1 MKATLERILSSFV
14 TTIVLLLLYGF
25 GLAVATFIE
34 KYHGTAAAKAMIYY
48 SPLFFLLQFL
58 LVVNFIVIAVKYQY
72 CKLHRWG
79 LMVVHTS
86 FIIILLGAL
95 TSFQFGEE
103 GILHIREGEST
114 DQIAV
119 RQGDLTTF
127 HTLPFTVELVKFTLT
142 RYPGSSS
149 PSSYESEL
157 LVHVDGKTRHEHV
170 FMNNVLDVKGYR
182 FFQAS
187 YDPDEQGT
195 VLSVNRDVAGRNIT
209 YTGYLLLVIGLIL
222 SLVGKNSRFM
232 ALSRRL
238 KEFRSV
244 AQSATMIIALLA
256 LSVSVNAKEET
267 SSMLDAVQK
276 YAVSPEHAAKFGA
289 LPIQSHSGRMMP
301 INTFSSEILR
311 KLHKSDKIG
320 NLNSD
325 QFLLSLLSMPDMW
338 MRVPFIALSNKELA
352 NYYDLT
358 DGECAYLQAFDN
370 KGDYKLQ
377 QKLEEAYNKMPAER
391 TRFDKDLLK
400 LDEQI
405 NIFHQLINYQMLN
418 LFPKE
423 DDPNHKW
430 YAPGDDLSEFA
441 GKDSMFVSRIMGWY
455 LAEVQDALQ
464 GGDWSKANEVID
476 MISTYQQA
484 KNKTLDISP
493 KKIETELKY
502 NKMDVF
508 RQCKKG
514 YLILGG
520 LMLVLSFAML
530 FKQQKWMKAGL
541 WIVGI
546 GVLAVF
552 LLHMYGMG
560 MRWYI
565 AGYAPWS
572 NSYETMVYVAWAT
585 VLAGLLFVRRSTV
598 TFALATLFGGIILF
612 VSGLNWMDPEI
623 NPLVPVLK
631 SPWLMFHVAV
641 IVAAYGFFGI
651 SCLIG
656 LTNLGMTSIAGK
668 KNTELL
674 KARVKELTI
683 VNEMSLWVGLA
694 LMTIG
699 TFLGAVWA
707 NESWGRYWG
716 WDPKETWALIT
727 MVVYAVVVHLHLV
740 RRWYSDWLFNL
751 CSVVAF
757 SSVLMTFFGVNY
769 PELLNLHRQTS
780 ASATLALK
788 RMEKFSRYG
797 VVDIEQESRRI
808 LRFNEKQYCES
819 GLINGGIYLINRH
832 ELDGYPAK
840 FSLEK
845 DFFEAKVTSSIL
857 SGYISEGYFIDIGIP
872 DDYAQAQTDFKDG
885 RYKAL

>member
-1 MKATLERILSSFV
+1 MKATLERIFSSFV
-14 TTIVLLLLYGF
+14 TTIVLLLFYGF

-58 LVVNFIVIAVKYQY
+58 LVANFLVIAVKYQY
-72 CKLHRWG
+72 LKLRRWG
-79 LMVVHTS
+79 LMLVHTS

-127 HTLPFTVELVKFTLT
+127 HTLPFTVELEKFTLT

-157 LVHVDGKTRHEHV
+157 LVHVDGQTRRERV
-170 FMNNVLDVKGYR
+170 FMNNVLDIKGYR

-209 YTGYLLLVIGLIL
+209 YTGYLLLVIGLII

-238 KEFRSV
+238 KELRSV
-244 AQSATMIIALLA
+244 AQSATMILALLA
-256 LSVSVNAKEET
+256 LSVSVDAKKET
-267 SSMLDAVQK
+267 SPMLDAVQK
-276 YAVSPEHAAKFGA
+276 YTVSPEHAAKFGA

-311 KLHKSDKIG
+311 KLHKADKIG
-320 NLNSD
+320 KLNSD
-325 QFLLSLLSMPDMW
+325 QFLLSLLAMPDMW
-338 MRVPFIALSNKELA
+338 MRVPFIALSNPELA

-358 DGECAYLQAFDN
+358 DGECAYLQVFDKN
-370 KGDYKLQ
+370 GDYKLQ
-377 QKLEEAYNKMPAER
+377 EKLEEAYNKMPAQR

-430 YAPGDDLSEFA
+430 YAAGDDLSAFT

-464 GGDWSKANEVID
+464 KGDWSKADEVID
-476 MISTYQQA
+476 MIGTYQQA
-484 KNKTLDISP
+484 KNKTLDISA
-493 KKIETELKY
+493 KRIEAELKY

-508 RQCKKG
+508 RQCKIG

-520 LMLVLSFAML
+520 LLLVLSFVML
-530 FKQQKWMKAGL
+530 FKQQKWMKFGI
-541 WIVGI
+541 WILGV
-546 GVLAVF
+546 GVLLVF
-552 LLHMYGMG
+552 TYHMYGMG

-565 AGYAPWS
+565 GGYAPWS

-656 LTNLGMTSIAGK
+656 LTNLVLTSIAGK
-668 KNTELL
+668 KNTALL
-674 KARVKELTI
+674 KARIKELTI
-683 VNEMSLWVGLA
+683 VNEMALWVGLA
-694 LMTIG
+694 LMTVG

-727 MVVYAVVVHLHLV
+727 MVVYAVVTHLHLV
-740 RRWYSDWLFNL
+740 KRWYSDWLFNL

-769 PELLNLHRQTS
+769 FLSGMHS
-780 ASATLALK
+780 
-788 RMEKFSRYG
+788 YG
-797 VVDIEQESRRI
+797 QNDNVHGIFTYLYMVGIVVVI
-808 LRFNEKQYCES
+808 L
-819 GLINGGIYLINRH
+819 G
-832 ELDGYPAK
+832 
-840 FSLEK
+840 
-845 DFFEAKVTSSIL
+845 IL
-857 SGYISEGYFIDIGIP
+857 SRIGYNKIKENE
-872 DDYAQAQTDFKDG
+872 
-885 RYKAL
+885 

>member
-58 LVVNFIVIAVKYQY
+58 LVVNFLVIAVKYQY
-72 CKLHRWG
+72 LKLRRWG
-79 LMVVHTS
+79 VMLVHSS

-95 TSFQFGEE
+95 ASFLFGEE

-114 DQIAV
+114 DQMAV

-127 HTLPFTVELVKFTLT
+127 HTLPFTVELEKFTLT

-157 LVHVDGKTRHEHV
+157 VVRVDGQTRRERV
-170 FMNNVLDVKGYR
+170 FMNNVLDIKGYR
-182 FFQAS
+182 LFQAS

-195 VLSVNRDVAGRNIT
+195 VLSVNHDVAGRNIT
-209 YTGYLLLVIGLIL
+209 YTGYLLLVIGLII

-232 ALSRRL
+232 TLSRRL
-238 KEFRSV
+238 KDLRSV
-244 AQSATMIIALLA
+244 AQSATMILALLA

-267 SSMLDAVQK
+267 SPMLDAVQK
-276 YAVSPEHAAKFGA
+276 YTVSPEHAAKFGA

-311 KLHKSDKIG
+311 KLHKADKIG
-320 NLNSD
+320 KLDSD
-325 QFLLSLLSMPDMW
+325 QFLLSLLAMPDMW
-338 MRVPFIALSNKELA
+338 MRVPFIALSNPELA

-358 DGECAYLQAFDN
+358 DGECAYLQVFDN
-370 KGDYKLQ
+370 NGDYKLQ
-377 QKLEEAYNKMPAER
+377 EKLEEAYNKMPAQR

-430 YAPGDDLSEFA
+430 YAAGDDLSAFT

-464 GGDWSKANEVID
+464 KGDWSKADEVVD
-476 MISTYQQA
+476 MIGTYQQA
-484 KNKTLDISP
+484 KNKTLDISA
-493 KKIETELKY
+493 KRIEAELKY
-502 NKMDVF
+502 NKMDIF
-508 RQCKKG
+508 RQCKIG

-520 LMLVLSFAML
+520 LLLVLSFVML
-530 FKQQKWMKAGL
+530 FKQQKWMKFGI
-541 WIVGI
+541 WILGV
-546 GVLAVF
+546 GVLLVF
-552 LLHMYGMG
+552 LYHMYGMG

-565 AGYAPWS
+565 GGYAPWS

-656 LTNLGMTSIAGK
+656 LTNLVLTSIAGK
-668 KNTELL
+668 KNTALL
-674 KARVKELTI
+674 KARIKELTI
-683 VNEMSLWVGLA
+683 VNEMALWVGLA

-727 MVVYAVVVHLHLV
+727 MVVYAVVTHLHLV
-740 RRWYSDWLFNL
+740 KRWYSDWLFNL

-769 PELLNLHRQTS
+769 FLSGMHSYGQNDNVHGIFTYLYI
-780 ASATLALK
+780 AG
-788 RMEKFSRYG
+788 G
-797 VVDIEQESRRI
+797 VVVI
-808 LRFNEKQYCES
+808 L
-819 GLINGGIYLINRH
+819 G
-832 ELDGYPAK
+832 
-840 FSLEK
+840 
-845 DFFEAKVTSSIL
+845 IL
-857 SGYISEGYFIDIGIP
+857 SRIGYNKIKGKE
-872 DDYAQAQTDFKDG
+872 
-885 RYKAL
+885 

>member
-338 MRVPFIALSNKELA
+338 MRVPF
-352 NYYDLT
+352 Y
-358 DGECAYLQAFDN
+358 
-370 KGDYKLQ
+370 
-377 QKLEEAYNKMPAER
+377 
-391 TRFDKDLLK
+391 RFI
-400 LDEQI
+400 Q
-405 NIFHQLINYQMLN
+405 
-418 LFPKE
+418 
-423 DDPNHKW
+423 
-430 YAPGDDLSEFA
+430 
-441 GKDSMFVSRIMGWY
+441 
-455 LAEVQDALQ
+455 
-464 GGDWSKANEVID
+464 
-476 MISTYQQA
+476 
-484 KNKTLDISP
+484 
-493 KKIETELKY
+493 
-502 NKMDVF
+502 
-508 RQCKKG
+508 
-514 YLILGG
+514 
-520 LMLVLSFAML
+520 
-530 FKQQKWMKAGL
+530 
-541 WIVGI
+541 
-546 GVLAVF
+546 
-552 LLHMYGMG
+552 
-560 MRWYI
+560 
-565 AGYAPWS
+565 
-572 NSYETMVYVAWAT
+572 
-585 VLAGLLFVRRSTV
+585 
-598 TFALATLFGGIILF
+598 
-612 VSGLNWMDPEI
+612 
-623 NPLVPVLK
+623 
-631 SPWLMFHVAV
+631 
-641 IVAAYGFFGI
+641 
-651 SCLIG
+651 
-656 LTNLGMTSIAGK
+656 
-668 KNTELL
+668 
-674 KARVKELTI
+674 
-683 VNEMSLWVGLA
+683 
-694 LMTIG
+694 
-699 TFLGAVWA
+699 
-707 NESWGRYWG
+707 
-716 WDPKETWALIT
+716 
-727 MVVYAVVVHLHLV
+727 
-740 RRWYSDWLFNL
+740 
-751 CSVVAF
+751 
-757 SSVLMTFFGVNY
+757 
-769 PELLNLHRQTS
+769 
-780 ASATLALK
+780 
-788 RMEKFSRYG
+788 
-797 VVDIEQESRRI
+797 
-808 LRFNEKQYCES
+808 
-819 GLINGGIYLINRH
+819 
-832 ELDGYPAK
+832 
-840 FSLEK
+840 
-845 DFFEAKVTSSIL
+845 
-857 SGYISEGYFIDIGIP
+857 
-872 DDYAQAQTDFKDG
+872 
-885 RYKAL
+885 